1 MQSFTE
7 SIQKKASSLLRVYR
21 KYTETDVLSTDWC
34 EGLRVHD
41 LHWGRFPTRH
51 LCHAPPGGRRET
63 DGAGLGEWLVQVT
76 HDFPGNESG
85 ELPLEKGDVVK
96 VARQLA
102 GQSL

>member
-1 MQSFTE
+1 M
-7 SIQKKASSLLRVYR
+7 
-21 KYTETDVLSTDWC
+21 STDWC

-41 LHWGRFPTRH
+41 LHWGRIPTKH

-63 DGAGLGEWLVQVT
+63 DGAGLGEWLVQAT

-96 VARQLA
+96 VTRQLA
-102 GQSL
+102 GQSSIE